1 MAEQAV
7 RLLTLLAYDVALRA
21 NSRLAAAEGLSGA
34 YSPHGRALRGP
45 FLLYCNF
52 FCGESLSLI
61 QNTTYFALRCT
72 TYYELGWLGG
82 LYRPYKLLGDADL
95 ESQVAICTEFQSFR
109 QDVLLLGPVQ

>member
-1 MAEQAV
+1 MEALVRGMAEQAV

-52 FCGESLSLI
+52 FCGESFSLI
-61 QNTTYFALRCT
+61 QKRLILHYSGEIMN
-72 TYYELGWLGG
+72 
-82 LYRPYKLLGDADL
+82 
-95 ESQVAICTEFQSFR
+95 FR
-109 QDVLLLGPVQ
+109 L